1 MPNRLIIGA
10 DLSEGSP
17 LGSLFLWPPVRIRD
31 MEKINVCYFQSGGPT
46 SVINTSL
53 YGALMAAK
61 RHADSIGEFYGSI
74 DGVEGLIEDRL
85 LPFSTVSK
93 ETVDLLPQTPGVF
106 LGSSRRK
113 LHEDQE
119 TWSKIKKTVQKHN
132 ISLILVN
139 GGNDSMDTCSKLASH
154 LNVKVV
160 GIPKTIDND
169 LALTDHC
176 PGFGSAAKHVI
187 NQVKL
192 ISIDAH
198 SYSSGKVVIIEVM
211 GREAGWLA
219 ASADLLPY
227 PYHPDLIY
235 LPEGEFSEEEFL
247 AEVKANH
254 EKKGTCVV
262 VVSEGIPIH
271 HETLAL
277 YDSFGHASPEGAALE
292 LGKLV
297 NKKLGL
303 GVRTVILSTPVRANP
318 FLISKTDSQE
328 ASALGQAALEAG
340 LEGRTGIMI
349 ALERVSSH
357 PYQCR
362 IKEVPVNK
370 VANENR
376 LFPKEWILSPHSL
389 SAEFHD
395 YLEPLVQGHIDVK
408 MDEDGC
414 FLASSLY
421 DCRK

>member
-1 MPNRLIIGA
+1 
-10 DLSEGSP
+10 
-17 LGSLFLWPPVRIRD
+17 

-46 SVINTSL
+46 AVINTSL
-53 YGALMAAK
+53 FGALSGAK
-61 RHADSIGEFYGSI
+61 KHFDRIGEFYGSL
-74 DGVEGLIEDRL
+74 DGVEGLINDRL
-85 LPFSTVSK
+85 LPFSSLPP
-93 ETVDLLPQTPGVF
+93 EEINLLPQTPGVF
-106 LGSSRRK
+106 LGSSRKK
-113 LHEDQE
+113 LNDDPK
-119 TWSKIKKTVQKHN
+119 TWDKIKKTVQKHN

-154 LNVKVV
+154 LDAKVV

-169 LALTDHC
+169 LAETDHC
-176 PGFGSAAKHVI
+176 PGYGSAAKHVI

-219 ASADLLPY
+219 ASADLLPH

-235 LPEGEFSEEEFL
+235 LPEGEFSERDFL
-247 AEVKANH
+247 DAVKANH
-254 EKKGTCVV
+254 EQKGTCVV

-318 FLISKTDSQE
+318 FLVSKTDSEE
-328 ASALGQAALEAG
+328 ASALGEAALEAG
-340 LEGRTGIMI
+340 LKGETGVMM
-349 ALERVSSH
+349 ALERVSSK

-362 IKEVPVNK
+362 IKSVPVSK

-376 LFPKEWILSPHSL
+376 LFPKEWILSANSL
-389 SAEFHD
+389 SQEFHD
-395 YLEPLVQGHIDVK
+395 YLRPLVQGQIEVK
-408 MDEDGC
+408 LGEDGC
-414 FLASSLY
+414 FLACSAFDL
-421 DCRK
+421 RK